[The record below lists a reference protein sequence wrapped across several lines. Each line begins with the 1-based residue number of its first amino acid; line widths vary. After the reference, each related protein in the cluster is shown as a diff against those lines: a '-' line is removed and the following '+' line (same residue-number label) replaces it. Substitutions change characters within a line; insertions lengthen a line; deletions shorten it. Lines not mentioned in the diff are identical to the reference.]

1 MTSQMKDFLTVEEA
15 VQLTRT
21 SESTIR
27 RFCRSLSEDQRRK
40 AIRKEGKRLF
50 ISKSALQ
57 EAFDLLPGIEDGK
70 SADVVAFQRQ
80 QLQESAK
87 LTSRLTDQNERL
99 LTELTKTSEDLK
111 TAWSLIDHLKGEVS
125 RLTADLKRLEAPGAG
140 SSSKFDRILYVG
152 AIVFC
157 IVAIVALLAFLR

>member
-50 ISKSALQ
+50 ISRSALQ

-140 SSSKFDRILYVG
+140 SSSKFDRFLYVG

>member
-27 RFCRSLSEDQRRK
+27 RFCRSLSEEQRRK

-111 TAWSLIDHLKGEVS
+111 TAWSLIDHLKSEVS

-140 SSSKFDRILYVG
+140 SSSKFDRFLYVG

>member
-27 RFCRSLSEDQRRK
+27 RFCRSLSEEQRRK

-140 SSSKFDRILYVG
+140 SSSKFDRFLYVG